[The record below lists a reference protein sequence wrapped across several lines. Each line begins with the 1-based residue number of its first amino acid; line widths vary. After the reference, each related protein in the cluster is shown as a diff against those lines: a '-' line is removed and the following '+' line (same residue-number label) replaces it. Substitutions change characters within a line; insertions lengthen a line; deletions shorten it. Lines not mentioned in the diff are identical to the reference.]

1 MANKKYDALE
11 ILKESVGLNPSVY
24 ANDLNAS
31 GNVTPEDARIA
42 WRQELGLE
50 PAAEQAG
57 QTETPQTL
65 ADQYLNAYKNNQ
77 YSYDLYADP
86 VYKQAMESAARQGQ
100 LAAKNVQAQA
110 AGLTGGY
117 GNSYGTMAAQQQYNQ
132 YLQNANEIVPELEA
146 NAYNRYQNEQAKNLT
161 LAQMY
166 LDLENQQYNRQMNEA
181 QLAAQYGDYNGLN
194 GLGINTEKYES
205 REAAD
210 NAWTELTRSRQ
221 MAEWDQA
228 DEDRATNIALQAA
241 QYGDYSKLEKL
252 GFDMSTQQKRDALD
266 EAIQKAQYYDYSGL
280 KALGFDVAYLE
291 AQKAAAWADLYN
303 TGSASKAGSSNSNSK
318 TKTKLTKTERNQRI
332 TSFQDSIT
340 SPAGYNLTIVNTAQ
354 NDDGSVSFTAADA
367 NRKLTYI
374 TYYPDDDEFEMETT
388 NNRYDPYK

>member
-1 MANKKYDALE
+1 MAIKKYDALD
-11 ILKESVGLNPSVY
+11 ILKESIGLNQPAY

-31 GNVTPEDARIA
+31 GTVTPEDARLA

-50 PAAEQAG
+50 PAAEAQ
-57 QTETPQTL
+57 QETPQTL
-65 ADQYLNAYKNNQ
+65 ADQYLNAYRNKQ
-77 YSYDLYADP
+77 YQYDLYADP

-132 YLQNANEIVPELEA
+132 YLQKANEIAPELEA
-146 NAYNRYQNEQAKNLT
+146 NAYNRYQNEQAKNMT

-166 LDLENQQYNRQMNEA
+166 LDLENRDYNRAMNEA

-205 REAAD
+205 KEAAD
-210 NAWTELTRSRQ
+210 DAWTELTRSRQ
-221 MAEWDQA
+221 MTEWDQA

-252 GFDMSTQQKRDALD
+252 GFDLSTQKKRDALD

-291 AQKAAAWADLYN
+291 AQKAAAWSKLYG
-303 TGSASKAGSSNSNSK
+303 TGSSGGGSYSDRTGGGDEAQEQTPVGDTTSLK
-318 TKTKLTKTERNQRI
+318 TYAVSMGYKVLGQQNGVVI
-332 TSFQDSIT
+332 CQDQQGNVLYL
-340 SPAGYNLTIVNTAQ
+340 SP
-354 NDDGSVSFTAADA
+354 
-367 NRKLTYI
+367 
-374 TYYPDDDEFEMETT
+374 DEDEDKPKKKGGGEIKMGA
-388 NNRYDPYK
+388 K